1 MLSDKNKKIRETF
14 EQHTDYIPTQQYLI
28 CWGFNAET
36 VEKVYSGG
44 PSPFPVTRAL
54 VHGLKAISESK
65 NKRLRDQRFTIWM
78 GSYYL
83 WDWVGIPGRISS
95 QVTDVLD
102 RFFRKITGF
111 ETLGYGE
118 LATMQLVPMFRYE
131 AGRVI
136 QYVDMEVAGKE
147 RVDGDD
153 NFGSGLN
160 IIYRMDMPAF
170 VMGEEMY
177 QG

>member
-1 MLSDKNKKIRETF
+1 MLSDAEIKEIFARY
-14 EQHTDYIPTQQYLI
+14 TDYIPTQQYLI
-28 CWGFNAET
+28 SWGFNPESLDNTYRGANAL
-36 VEKVYSGG
+36 
-44 PSPFPVTRAL
+44 PVTRAL
-54 VHGLKAISESK
+54 LHGLKAISESK
-65 NKRLRDQRFTIWM
+65 NKRLRNRRFTIWM
-78 GSYYL
+78 GDYYL
-83 WDWVGIPGRISS
+83 WYWVGIPGRISCL
-95 QVTDVLD
+95 VTDVLD

-153 NFGSGLN
+153 NFGSGLT
-160 IIYRMDMPAF
+160 M
-170 VMGEEMY
+170 V
-177 QG
+177 